1 MTFQVFQHA
10 KVFNNYY
17 VNTVEINSGNKLL
30 QIINL
35 LKDDIS
41 AIGKIINTDQDH
53 SSAKQISTIEPWLFL
68 NQLSL
73 LKFEMSLTSLI
84 PKKLFW

>member
-41 AIGKIINTDQDH
+41 AIGKIINTDQNH
-53 SSAKQISTIEPWLFL
+53 SSAK
-68 NQLSL
+68 
-73 LKFEMSLTSLI
+73 
-84 PKKLFW
+84 